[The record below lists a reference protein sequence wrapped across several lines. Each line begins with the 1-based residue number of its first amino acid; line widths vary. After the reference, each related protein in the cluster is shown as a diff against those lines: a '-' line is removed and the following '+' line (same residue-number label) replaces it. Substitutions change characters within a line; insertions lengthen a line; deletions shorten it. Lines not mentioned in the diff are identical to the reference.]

1 MQRVGNKIAKKI
13 VSTNSIKKVKPNEE
27 ENTEL
32 PPQETTP

>member
-1 MQRVGNKIAKKI
+1 MQRVGNKIAERI
-13 VSTNSIKKVKPNEE
+13 VERNAIKKVKSDEE